1 MRKEEK
7 LLFGKYTENLVEI
20 ALMYGKLTEE
30 HEKLY
35 DIDHIV
41 WSQMFVEWANE
52 FEEQYGSVEDF
63 DVELGRSYLE
73 VVADFAKE
81 KILEYGGV
89 TE

>member
-1 MRKEEK
+1 MKEQK
-7 LLFGKYTENLVEI
+7 LQYGKYTENLVEI
-20 ALMYGKLTEE
+20 ALMYAKLTEE

-35 DIDHIV
+35 DTDHLE
-41 WSQMFVEWANE
+41 WSQMFVAWANE
-52 FEEQYGSVEDF
+52 FEEQYGAVEDF

>member
-1 MRKEEK
+1 MKEQK
-7 LLFGKYTENLVEI
+7 LQYGKYTENLVEI
-20 ALMYGKLTEE
+20 ALMYAKLTEE

-35 DIDHIV
+35 DIDHLV
-41 WSQMFVEWANE
+41 WSQMFVTWANE
-52 FEEQYGSVEDF
+52 FEEQYGAVEDF

-89 TE
+89 ME

>member
-1 MRKEEK
+1 MKEQK
-7 LLFGKYTENLVEI
+7 LQYGKYTENLVEI
-20 ALMYGKLTEE
+20 ALMYAKLTEE
-30 HEKLY
+30 HKKLH
-35 DIDHIV
+35 DIDHLV
-41 WSQMFVEWANE
+41 WSQMFVAWANE
-52 FEEQYGSVEDF
+52 FEEQYGAVEDF